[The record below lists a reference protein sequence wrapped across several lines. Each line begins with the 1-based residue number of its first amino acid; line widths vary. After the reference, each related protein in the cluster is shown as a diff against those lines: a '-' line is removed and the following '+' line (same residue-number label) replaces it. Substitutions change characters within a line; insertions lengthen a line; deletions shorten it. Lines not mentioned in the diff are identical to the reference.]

1 MIEVNLIE
9 RKKGGKPVVVLGVDV
24 RTINFKMLFVAIL
37 IYYVP
42 KNVMQGQWAD
52 ELAGVDRQIAKLDAD
67 SKAIQEDLKSFEGV
81 KAELEAYNKQ
91 IEKLRER
98 SVQVD
103 RILKEKTSPKRLLER
118 MARLSPQDLWFNEL
132 VIQEDRTFSL
142 RGGADS
148 YKSIGDLIV
157 AMNETPFFKNTLN
170 LVKSETMNE
179 VEGGREIRTE
189 SFEIGGKVE
198 SFEIQG
204 R

>member
-42 KNVMQGQWAD
+42 KNVMQGQWTD
-52 ELAGVDRQIAKLDAD
+52 ELASVDRQIAKLDAD

-118 MARLSPQDLWFNEL
+118 MARLSPPDLWFNEL
-132 VIQEDRTFSL
+132 IIQEDRTFSL

>member
-24 RTINFKMLFVAIL
+24 RTINFKFLALAIL

-42 KNVMQGQWAD
+42 KNVMQGKWEE
-52 ELAGVDRQIAKLDAD
+52 ELASVDRQIAKLDAD

-103 RILKEKTSPKRLLER
+103 RILKEKTSPKRLFER
-118 MARLSPQDLWFNEL
+118 MARL
-132 VIQEDRTFSL
+132 
-142 RGGADS
+142 
-148 YKSIGDLIV
+148 
-157 AMNETPFFKNTLN
+157 
-170 LVKSETMNE
+170 
-179 VEGGREIRTE
+179 
-189 SFEIGGKVE
+189 
-198 SFEIQG
+198 
-204 R
+204 